1 MIFKNNN
8 NFDLFSK
15 KNFDFSLRCIFSL
28 VILAF
33 FLKSLNVSFF
43 WFEYFKAS
51 YNGIINEKIFWDFEV
66 YKCAASKLAI
76 GSNPYVLLT
85 DCMPSKKPFIHNYP
99 ILSTFI
105 FLPLVP
111 ISFFWSK
118 FVWGCLLIL
127 SFIFF
132 VYYQKKLFNTK
143 IHYLFYSFIVLF
155 CLDKTVI
162 YSLFTGNI
170 SFILQILLSCSF
182 YYLYKKKLNL
192 FFITI
197 FLVSCFKFYFLIFA
211 LCPFLLWGLKYKKQI
226 LYTTFSLFVFYL
238 ANYLYDPNL
247 FNHWVNNIYKISVG
261 KNYYD
266 SFGIGSFKY
275 IIFIN
280 NFLENRN
287 ILELNYREYL
297 EILLSFG
304 YFIII
309 LVLGSYFLNIKEK
322 KERGNFRARLALSIL
337 IISISIP
344 RLEVYELIIF
354 IAPII
359 FLIERFYDF
368 RNTNKKIIIFLSFL
382 YISIFLLNGDS
393 GITYPFLVIFTFST
407 LFFFKKKIKT

>member
-1 MIFKNNN
+1 MFTIK
-8 NFDLFSK
+8 
-15 KNFDFSLRCIFSL
+15 
-28 VILAF
+28 
-33 FLKSLNVSFF
+33 
-43 WFEYFKAS
+43 
-51 YNGIINEKIFWDFEV
+51 
-66 YKCAASKLAI
+66 
-76 GSNPYVLLT
+76 
-85 DCMPSKKPFIHNYP
+85 
-99 ILSTFI
+99 
-105 FLPLVP
+105 
-111 ISFFWSK
+111 
-118 FVWGCLLIL
+118 
-127 SFIFF
+127 
-132 VYYQKKLFNTK
+132 KKLFNTK

-247 FNHWVNNIYKISVG
+247 FNHWVSNIYKISVG

-344 RLEVYELIIF
+344 RLEVYELIVF